1 MDSPLRNPIYGLR
14 PNKKKESLHRWRQR
28 FPQQLDLFTD
38 YEELERKKKE
48 EQAAL
53 DKERRMQEAQLA
65 IKHTYRQYYGSAILT
80 TIVTKS
86 ISNKGSSTL
95 IGVAPL
101 LCL

>member
-14 PNKKKESLHRWRQR
+14 PNKKKESLPRWRQR

-65 IKHTYRQYYGSAILT
+65 IKHTYRHYYGSAILT
-80 TIVTKS
+80 VIVS
-86 ISNKGSSTL
+86 CLYQAKGA
-95 IGVAPL
+95 AP
-101 LCL
+101 